1 MRGKLYLLVNSG
13 DIAICESPALA
24 LEWSFTIVSDSLRA
38 VLELGEKV
46 LRLLAQL
53 P

>member
-1 MRGKLYLLVNSG
+1 MNSG
-13 DIAICESPALA
+13 DIAICESLALA
-24 LEWSFTIVSDSLRA
+24 LEVSFTIVSDSLRA